1 MSAKVEPFEVKYP
14 ENWVVMQNKI
24 MQTFHQMTL
33 DEKRLLILASPTAR
47 MIDASEKDAIEVTA
61 EQFAN
66 ECGIKVSSAYKQ
78 LEVASKN
85 LLNRSFSYIN
95 ERGKRVG
102 VTWVIRAVYED
113 GYISVCFPDEVLI
126 MLKAFDASN
135 PFTKY
140 KKENVLLLKGEY
152 SIDLYHIAKK
162 YEGMTTFQMTIEDY
176 KLELGL
182 PKSYNRINNLKARAL
197 EPAIDEIN
205 EKTDIKVSCTQEKK
219 GTTIVGFKFVVREK
233 SKPKTGQVAESRDVN
248 NGDLFTIDGLSDKQL
263 WRISRHKEFIS
274 TYSGLAKGDAGK
286 SWSAYSDFIVG
297 EIKKDASKFS
307 KKRPIREYLDGNEE
321 EYDFSK

>member
-1 MSAKVEPFEVKYP
+1 MSSLTDTYEKKYP
-14 ENWVVMQNKI
+14 ENWVVMQNRI
-24 MQTFHQMTL
+24 EQCFHKMTL

-47 MIDASEKDAIEVTA
+47 MINASEKDAIEVTA

-162 YEGMTTFQMTIEDY
+162 YEGMSTFQMTLEDY

-205 EKTDIKVSCTQEKK
+205 EKTDINITYENIKRGRTVT
-219 GTTIVGFKFVVREK
+219 GLKFTV
-233 SKPKTGQVAESRDVN
+233 KPKAKPKKALEEKRDPHTA
-248 NGDLFTIDGLSDKQL
+248 DMFTVEGLNDKQL
-263 WRISRHKEFIS
+263 GRIVRNPAFITDYNHLVAPTSPAGQTTQGWEFEMINR
-274 TYSGLAKGDAGK
+274 L
-286 SWSAYSDFIVG
+286 
-297 EIKKDASKFS
+297 KKDASQF
-307 KKRPIREYLDGNEE
+307 KKRPIKEYL
-321 EYDFSK
+321 EY